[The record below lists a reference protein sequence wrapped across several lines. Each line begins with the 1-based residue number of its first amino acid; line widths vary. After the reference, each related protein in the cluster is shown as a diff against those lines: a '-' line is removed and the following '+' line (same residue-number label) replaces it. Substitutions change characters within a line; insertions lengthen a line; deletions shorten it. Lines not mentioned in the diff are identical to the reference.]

1 MRASAVARV
10 PQVPQV
16 PHGLARRPA
25 PSAPPPDRSLETLL
39 GATLLGEP
47 AVEIVDLSSPWAT
60 STRTERMTL
69 ADGRRVV
76 VQRSV
81 GGASAR
87 ATIGRRIRL
96 GRLLPAIAPWLPMP
110 EVRGGEATGPRPF
123 VVTGFVPGIS
133 GRELLA
139 DNRGAAQ
146 LGRLMGELVAGLAR
160 VPTRGLRLGGTW
172 GDPERL
178 ATAADRW
185 LNASAPD
192 LGADGARALERLLR
206 RLPRELAG
214 APPVFA
220 HGDLAPV
227 NILVRDGAVVA
238 LLDFERARLAHP
250 LFDAAWWRWIVRH
263 HHPERSEAAGPAF
276 LEAAGLEDSP
286 ATAKRLDLL
295 AALQCL
301 EMLRRARRAEAR
313 HEWAARLL
321 SVLDWAGNRDP

>member
-1 MRASAVARV
+1 MVGV
-10 PQVPQV
+10 
-16 PHGLARRPA
+16 
-25 PSAPPPDRSLETLL
+25 
-39 GATLLGEP
+39 
-47 AVEIVDLSSPWAT
+47 VDLGSPWTT
-60 STRTERMTL
+60 STRTERITL

-76 VQRSV
+76 VQRAVS
-81 GGASAR
+81 GAAAR

-96 GRLLPAIAPWLPMP
+96 GRLLPAIAPWLPVP

-139 DNRGAAQ
+139 DESGAAQ
-146 LGRLMGELVAGLAR
+146 LGRLMGELAAGLAR
-160 VPTRGLRLGGTW
+160 VPTRGLGLGGTW

-178 ATAADRW
+178 VTAADRW
-185 LNASAPD
+185 LKASAPD
-192 LGADGARALERLLR
+192 LGAGGARALERLLP

-214 APPVFA
+214 AAPVFA

-227 NILVRDGAVVA
+227 NIVVRDGVVVA

-263 HHPERSEAAGPAF
+263 HHPERWAVAGAAFA
-276 LEAAGLEDSP
+276 ETAGLED
-286 ATAKRLDLL
+286 ARGTVARLDLL

-301 EMLRRARRAEAR
+301 EMLCRAGRRSPAARR
-313 HEWAARLL
+313 EWAARLL
-321 SVLDWAGNRDP
+321 GVLDWAGNRDA

>member
-1 MRASAVARV
+1 VRAPA
-10 PQVPQV
+10 VPQV
-16 PHGLARRPA
+16 PHDLARRPGL
-25 PSAPPPDRSLETLL
+25 SAPPPDLSPETLL
-39 GATLLGEP
+39 GETLFGEP
-47 AVEIVDLSSPWAT
+47 AVETVDLGSPWTT
-60 STRTERMTL
+60 STRTERLTL

-76 VQRSV
+76 VQRAV
-81 GGASAR
+81 GGAAAR

-96 GRLLPAIAPWLPMP
+96 GRLLPAVAPWLPVP

-139 DNRGAAQ
+139 DDRGAAQ
-146 LGRLMGELVAGLAR
+146 LGRLMGELATGLAH

-172 GDPERL
+172 GYPERL
-178 ATAADRW
+178 AAAADRW

-192 LGADGARALERLLR
+192 LGAGGARALERVLR

-214 APPVFA
+214 AAPVFA
-220 HGDLAPV
+220 HGDLALV

-250 LFDAAWWRWIVRH
+250 FFDAAWWRWIVRH
-263 HHPERSEAAGPAF
+263 HHPERWEAAGPAF

-301 EMLRRARRAEAR
+301 EMLHRARRAEAR
-313 HEWAARLL
+313 RVWAARLL
-321 SVLDWAGNRDP
+321 SVLAWAGNRDP

>member
-1 MRASAVARV
+1 VPAPAV
-10 PQVPQV
+10 PPGLD
-16 PHGLARRPA
+16 GLALRPA
-25 PSAPPPDRSLETLL
+25 PPALPPDRPLETLL
-39 GATLLGEP
+39 GETLLGEP
-47 AVEIVDLSSPWAT
+47 AVEIVDLSSPWTA
-60 STRTERMTL
+60 STRTERVTL

-76 VQRSV
+76 IQRAV
-81 GGASAR
+81 GGAAAR

-96 GRLLPAIAPWLPMP
+96 GRLLPAIAPWLPVP
-110 EVRGGEATGPRPF
+110 EVRGGEATGPRPC

-139 DNRGAAQ
+139 DDRGAAQ
-146 LGRLMGELVAGLAR
+146 LGRLMGELAAGLAR
-160 VPTRGLRLGGTW
+160 VPTRGLRLDGTW

-178 ATAADRW
+178 AAAADRW
-185 LNASAPD
+185 LQAGTPA
-192 LGADGARALERLLR
+192 LGAGGTRALERLLR

-214 APPVFA
+214 AMPVFA

-227 NILVRDGAVVA
+227 NILVRDGGVVA

-250 LFDAAWWRWIVRH
+250 FFDAARWRWIVRH
-263 HHPERSEAAGPAF
+263 HHPERWEAAGPAF

-286 ATAKRLDLL
+286 ATARRLDLL

-301 EMLRRARRAEAR
+301 EMLHGARRRPPAAR
-313 HEWAARLL
+313 REWAARVL

>member
-1 MRASAVARV
+1 MPAPAV
-10 PQVPQV
+10 PPGLD
-16 PHGLARRPA
+16 GLALRPA
-25 PSAPPPDRSLETLL
+25 PPALPPDRPLETLL
-39 GATLLGEP
+39 GETLLGEP
-47 AVEIVDLSSPWAT
+47 AVEIADLSSPWTT
-60 STRTERMTL
+60 STRTERVTL

-76 VQRSV
+76 VQQAV
-81 GGASAR
+81 GGAAAR

-96 GRLLPAIAPWLPMP
+96 GRLLPALAPWLPVP
-110 EVRGGEATGPRPF
+110 EVRGGEATGPRPY

-139 DNRGAAQ
+139 DDRGAAQ
-146 LGRLMGELVAGLAR
+146 LGRLMGELAAGLAR
-160 VPTRGLRLGGTW
+160 VPTRGLRLDGTW

-178 ATAADRW
+178 AAAADRW
-185 LNASAPD
+185 LYAGTPA
-192 LGADGARALERLLR
+192 LGAGGTRALERLLR
-206 RLPRELAG
+206 RLPSELAG
-214 APPVFA
+214 AMPVFA

-227 NILVRDGAVVA
+227 NILVRYGVVVA

-263 HHPERSEAAGPAF
+263 HHPERWEAAGPSF

-286 ATAKRLDLL
+286 ATARRLDLL

-301 EMLRRARRAEAR
+301 EMLHRARRRPPAAR
-313 HEWAARLL
+313 REWAARVL